1 MGQMKIKVI
10 PAWLLLMS
18 LITACATGVEIS
30 ETQTPAPTE
39 APGSTSTTG
48 APQEEPGQGT
58 DDQVA
63 DNSDPEFVILP
74 GDSEARFY
82 IDEILRGQPK
92 KVEGVTQEVSGSLLI
107 ESLDP
112 LTVSMQPIEIQ
123 AANFVTDNNFRN
135 RAINDAILQSGRYP
149 TITFTPTSIDGL
161 PGSAQVGQ
169 TYVFVVTGEL
179 TIRDI
184 TSPATFQV
192 TLNAESEDLITG
204 SASTT
209 INRSD
214 YQLNIPSVPQV
225 ADVSEQVL
233 LEFDFSA
240 GRIG

>member
-1 MGQMKIKVI
+1 MKIKAI
-10 PAWLLLMS
+10 PAWLLLMG
-18 LITACATGVEIS
+18 LLTACAAGPEIS
-30 ETQTPAPTE
+30 ETE
-39 APGSTSTTG
+39 APVTAEAPRSTSTTDPLQ
-48 APQEEPGQGT
+48 AEPEQETE
-58 DDQVA
+58 DQVA
-63 DNSDPEFVILP
+63 ASPNPEFVILP
-74 GDSEARFY
+74 EGSEARFY
-82 IDEILRGQPK
+82 IEEVLRGQPK

-149 TITFTPTSIDGL
+149 TIRFTPTSIDGL

-169 TYVFVVTGEL
+169 TYVFAVTGDL
-179 TIRDI
+179 TIREV
-184 TSPATFQV
+184 TQTVTFEV
-192 TLNAESEDLITG
+192 TLDAESEQRITG

-214 YQLNIPSVPQV
+214 YQLNIPSVPHV